1 LEAAALSLAWAINH
15 GNNLPQDV
23 VDHLKSLNQDC
34 IFTKEIPSLKQKICI
49 WCRNCCLGFTPWIAP
64 GL

>member
-1 LEAAALSLAWAINH
+1 MVGSCCTFSSMAINH
-15 GNNLPQDV
+15 RNNLPQDV

-49 WCRNCCLGFTPWIAP
+49 
-64 GL
+64 